1 MAPSLRD
8 RISVDL
14 RGLKPP
20 LLARASAQGVS
31 PSDLVRRILSE
42 ALYRPQLQELQMT
55 AADSQRQVPQR
66 GERSRLC
73 LRMSAEEV
81 AATLAAAHRA
91 GMSPGRFVSGLV
103 AGVPVLLAGGRRGDH
118 LAALVAS
125 SAELSTLN
133 RNIYHLSQLLRQG
146 DVVPALAYRDT
157 LSDMSGDVRA
167 HLVLAAGVLSDLR
180 PRRQSPPRALSSQG

>member
-14 RGLKPP
+14 RGLKPS

-31 PSDLVRRILSE
+31 PSDLVRRILSD
-42 ALYRPQLQELQMT
+42 ALHRPQLQQLQMPGVQP
-55 AADSQRQVPQR
+55 QRQWPQR

-91 GMSPGRFVSGLV
+91 SMTPGRFVAGLV
-103 AGVPVLLAGGRRGDH
+103 AGVPVLLTGGRRGDH

-133 RNIYHLSQLLRQG
+133 RNIYHLTQLLRQG
-146 DVVPALAYRDT
+146 DVAPALAYRDT
-157 LSDMSGDVRA
+157 LSALSGDVRG
-167 HLVLAAGVLSDLR
+167 HLVLAAGVLSELR
-180 PRRQSPPRALSSQG
+180 PQRQSQHRASTSQG